1 MVKKNVIDIDK
12 LYYELKREILDNI
25 KNKKIDTV
33 VLANNM
39 NMSVDK
45 FNYYM
50 DNNDN
55 DFSIYL
61 DMIKLVKAWEEQNG
75 RVDQFII

>member
-12 LYYELKREILDNI
+12 LYYELKSEILDNI

-61 DMIKLVKAWEEQNG
+61 DMIKLVKAWEEENG
-75 RVDQFII
+75 RVD

>member
-1 MVKKNVIDIDK
+1 MVKKNVINIDK
-12 LYYELKREILDNI
+12 LYYELKSEILDNI

>member
-1 MVKKNVIDIDK
+1 M
-12 LYYELKREILDNI
+12 
-25 KNKKIDTV
+25 

-50 DNNDN
+50 DNNDK

-61 DMIKLVKAWEEQNG
+61 DMIKLVKAWEE
-75 RVDQFII
+75 

>member
-1 MVKKNVIDIDK
+1 MVKKNVINIVK
-12 LYYELKREILDNI
+12 LYYELKSEILDNI

-61 DMIKLVKAWEEQNG
+61 DMIKLVKAWEE
-75 RVDQFII
+75 

>member
-1 MVKKNVIDIDK
+1 MVKKNLTNIDK
-12 LYYELKREILDNI
+12 LYYDLKSEILDNI
-25 KNKKIDTV
+25 KNKKTDTV

-61 DMIKLVKAWEEQNG
+61 DMIKLVKAWEE
-75 RVDQFII
+75 

>member
-12 LYYELKREILDNI
+12 LYYELKREILDHI

-61 DMIKLVKAWEEQNG
+61 DMIKLVKAWEE
-75 RVDQFII
+75 

>member
-1 MVKKNVIDIDK
+1 MVKKNVINIAK
-12 LYYELKREILDNI
+12 LYYELKREVLDNI

-50 DNNDN
+50 DNNDK

-61 DMIKLVKAWEEQNG
+61 DMIKLVKAWEE
-75 RVDQFII
+75 

>member
-12 LYYELKREILDNI
+12 LYYELKSEILDNI
-25 KNKKIDTV
+25 NNKKIDTV

-61 DMIKLVKAWEEQNG
+61 DMIKLVKAWEE
-75 RVDQFII
+75 

>member
-1 MVKKNVIDIDK
+1 MIKKNVIDIDK

>member
-12 LYYELKREILDNI
+12 LYYELKMEILDNI

-61 DMIKLVKAWEEQNG
+61 DMIKLVKAWEE
-75 RVDQFII
+75 